1 MSVGAYTLAY
11 GQDWRRWCLLV
22 AEIPRRQRQATRG
35 RSRRDVP
42 HSWHP
47 IDADGTRRLPGS
59 HWKCAQRSAEAQSG
73 GDSTL
78 PTSEPH
84 AIPSY
89 TPNGEPYDHRETEVT
104 LLASDLAGEL
114 EGLDGYAGIVISD
127 DEVSFTINWQGVPPD
142 EVVLALAR
150 AASAGIDARLS
161 SVDYTST
168 YLDRLAYAPSLL
180 ADPTVEQTWLLSASA
195 APDASGLVV
204 GTVAVSQLHTL
215 SSPEVADLL
224 GIPVPVT
231 VEVGGT
237 TGDGSDFLR
246 PDG

>member
-1 MSVGAYTLAY
+1 MDRIGGGGVYLWLRFPVASGRRPGAAPGGT
-11 GQDWRRWCLLV
+11 C
-22 AEIPRRQRQATRG
+22 
-35 RSRRDVP
+35 
-42 HSWHP
+42 P
-47 IDADGTRRLPGS
+47 IVGTRSMLTALGACLVLTGS
-59 HWKCAQRSAEAQSG
+59 ALSAPAEAQSG

-168 YLDRLAYAPSLL
+168 YLDRLAYETSLL

-204 GTVAVSQLHTL
+204 GTVAGSQLHTL
-215 SSPEVADLL
+215 SPPEVADLL

-237 TGDGSDFLR
+237 PGDGSDFLR